1 MRQTDTAL
9 PPGRPRTHPVRP
21 AVLVVDTTPAP
32 RSKVPVKRLRLLPI
46 ALVPA
51 VVLGLAACSGS
62 GSSSPSASA
71 TSAPTATAT
80 PITACPK
87 PGSASKAVDIS
98 GAVGGDTAPKVTF
111 DKGITADPAQASVV
125 TKGSGKALGEGDY
138 VQVSYS
144 VYQAKDAKKL
154 GTVGFDQGNPQVL
167 SVGGSG
173 FGALLAC
180 SHVGDR
186 IAAVGESSALGFT
199 TGGEIVVVADVVAQT
214 PTKATGTPK
223 DQDPKLPTVED
234 KANGEPEITIPDTA
248 APNTTT
254 AEVIKQGDGATI
266 AEGDTALVQYKGV
279 LYDGGKEF
287 DSSWSKGAPTTFT
300 IANGQLI
307 KGFVTGLV
315 GQKVGSQVMIVV
327 TPEDGYGATP
337 QEGSGIPANATL
349 VFVVDI
355 LAKG

>member
-1 MRQTDTAL
+1 M
-9 PPGRPRTHPVRP
+9 
-21 AVLVVDTTPAP
+21 
-32 RSKVPVKRLRLLPI
+32 KRLRLLPI

-62 GSSSPSASA
+62 GSSDASSSPSASA
-71 TSAPTATAT
+71 SSAAITS
-80 PITACPK
+80 CPK
-87 PGSASKAVDIS
+87 PGKSSAAIDVS
-98 GAVGGDTAPKVTF
+98 GDFGGTTAPTVTF
-111 DKGITADPAQASVV
+111 DKGLKATPPQATTL
-125 TKGSGKALGEGDY
+125 TKGSGSDLKKGDFA
-138 VQVSYS
+138 QVAYS
-144 VYQAKDAKKL
+144 VYQASDAKKL

-173 FGALLAC
+173 FGALLSCA
-180 SHVGDR
+180 HVGDR
-186 IAAVGESSALGFT
+186 IATVGASSALGFN
-199 TGGEIVVVADVVAQT
+199 TGGDIVVVADVIAQT
-214 PTKATGTPK
+214 PTKSTGTPQT
-223 DQDPKLPTVED
+223 QDPKLPTVKD
-234 KANGEPEITIPDTA
+234 KADGEPEITIPDVD
-248 APNTTT
+248 APTTTT

-279 LYDGGKEF
+279 LYKGGKEF

-300 IANGQLI
+300 IAEGSLI

-315 GQKVGSQVMIVV
+315 GQKIGSQVMIVV

-337 QEGSGIPANATL
+337 PEGSNIPANSTL